1 MLGRTHKVGGVSGAF
16 IASTILYTN
25 NYPMLNKHPI
35 LLSAVVA
42 GGLLGGL
49 MPDIDHP
56 NATISRF
63 RIFGIPIFK
72 PISWVINALFG
83 HRGATHTLWA
93 LILTWLP
100 FIIGPLVFT
109 ELPVLTEVLIILF
122 GIGYASGY
130 FSHLLL
136 DSLTPSGTPMLWPL
150 PDIHLAKLPTG
161 KHDTAVS
168 LFMAVGTGIICG
180 GLLYFSGFTLPKLL

>member
-1 MLGRTHKVGGVSGAF
+1 MLGKTHKTGGLSAAF
-16 IASTILYTN
+16 ITSTILYTN
-25 NYPMLNKHPI
+25 NYPVLEKHPI
-35 LLSAVVA
+35 LMTAILA
-42 GGLLGGL
+42 GGVVGGL

-63 RIFGIPIFK
+63 KVMGIPVFK
-72 PISWVINALFG
+72 PLAWLINALFG

-100 FIIGPLVFT
+100 FIIVPLFFVQIPILM
-109 ELPVLTEVLIILF
+109 ELLIILF

-130 FSHLLL
+130 LSHLLL

-150 PDIHLAKLPTG
+150 PDIHLARLPTG
-161 KHDTAVS
+161 KYDSIVRIV
-168 LFMAVGTGIICG
+168 LIIGTVVICG
-180 GLLYFSGFTLPKLL
+180 GLLYFF